1 MFHRLGAAQGRKGSK
16 KNPPEIGGFQMG
28 AFHTG
33 SKVPKQHRLAE
44 IFEYLYILPAP
55 VVPPIRRIRKGPVRR
70 PGRQDVACNDFF
82 GLLLAQH
89 GEGHVG
95 FEML

>member
-1 MFHRLGAAQGRKGSK
+1 MFHRLGAALGRKGSK
-16 KNPPEIGGFQMG
+16 KPAGDWRVSDG

-55 VVPPIRRIRKGPVRR
+55 VVPPIRRIREGAVRR